1 MSEFKYIVTAED
13 VKRNLSVKQLV
24 RSNFTFSSRLMTK
37 LKQNHLVSLNG
48 GDVQWW
54 IAPVEGD
61 VISILLPKKRPIFRL
76 RTFRFRQFMRM
87 MTSL

>member
-37 LKQNHLVSLNG
+37 LKQKL
-48 GDVQWW
+48 
-54 IAPVEGD
+54 
-61 VISILLPKKRPIFRL
+61 
-76 RTFRFRQFMRM
+76 
-87 MTSL
+87 